1 MDYEYR
7 PPSLE
12 DDYEDERWLKRKYG
26 SAIAEGMAKFLDVL
40 RGAETAWDIK
50 MTPQYFLEH
59 KKGNLN
65 AYYAVSLDKKKSKW
79 RLMLQMLDDDGNVAT
94 PTDNEK
100 EFLQNVKK
108 IRIREISD
116 HYGKY

>member
-1 MDYEYR
+1 M
-7 PPSLE
+7 
-12 DDYEDERWLKRKYG
+12 LK
-26 SAIAEGMAKFLDVL
+26 SV
-40 RGAETAWDIK
+40 ETAWQLK
-50 MTPQYFLEH
+50 VTPRLCMEH
-59 KKGNLN
+59 KKGNLD

-79 RLMLQMLDDDGNVAT
+79 RLMLQMLDDDGNVVT